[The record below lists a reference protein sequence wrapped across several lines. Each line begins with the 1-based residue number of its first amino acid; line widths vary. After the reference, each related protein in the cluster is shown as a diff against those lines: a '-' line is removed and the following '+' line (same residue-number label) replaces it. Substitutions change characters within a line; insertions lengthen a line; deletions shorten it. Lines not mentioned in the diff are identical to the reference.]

1 MGRFQYTFP
10 KWTNLILPM
19 VIIVGMTA
27 PLYVAFMVAWGFSP
41 ATTDV
46 GYMPT
51 QPVPFSHRVHAGEL
65 GIDCR
70 YCHNTVEYAAVAAI
84 PPTATCM
91 NCHVQIHPESVKLA
105 PLHESYETGMPM
117 QWIKVHDMPD
127 YAYFDHSAHVTRGV
141 SCVECHGRI
150 DTMETVY
157 QHERLSMG
165 WCLDAIATRHLMF
178 AIQISSPS
186 WNGDGTWVLP
196 NDWPRA
202 PTGSPRITSTLHRTA
217 RHATD
222 EA

>member
-41 ATTDV
+41 TTTDV

-91 NCHVQIHPESVKLA
+91 NCHDSVLKDDPRLEPIRVSYFGEDTNRDGKVAKEEAKAVLAAEAKKRAASRKKPAKPSVKKPSTKKPSSDVAKKATESRAKFLQRFDANRDGKVTKEETKAVLA
-105 PLHESYETGMPM
+105 AEA
-117 QWIKVHDMPD
+117 KK
-127 YAYFDHSAHVTRGV
+127 
-141 SCVECHGRI
+141 
-150 DTMETVY
+150 
-157 QHERLSMG
+157 
-165 WCLDAIATRHLMF
+165 
-178 AIQISSPS
+178 
-186 WNGDGTWVLP
+186 
-196 NDWPRA
+196 RA
-202 PTGSPRITSTLHRTA
+202 AA
-217 RHATD
+217 R
-222 EA
+222 EKKKR